1 MARLLYPSRG
11 LPHTP
16 WVGLA
21 EKLRVTPGRKVKLE
35 DYATDVTPGFKQKPD
50 VDEILSETAAKMANL
65 QYLMFAEN
73 KRALLIVLQAMDTGG
88 KDGTIKHFMTG
99 LNPAGVQVTSF
110 KVPTELERNHDFL
123 WRIHQAVPR
132 RGDFGIFNRSHYE
145 DVIVVRVH
153 DLVPREVWNER
164 YEMINRFERHLVDN
178 NVTILKFFLHI
189 SKEEQKRRIR
199 ARIDEPAKC
208 WKLSPSDFEER
219 KYWDDYQEAY
229 ADALSKCSTSYAPWF
244 IVPADKKWFR
254 NLAVAEIMLE
264 TLQSMKMKFPKAS
277 FDPSKLKLR

>member
-1 MARLLYPSRG
+1 MMLSQSASKGEAATSSLIRKGPTRSISALSLGSLARRWATAASASNRTLVPLTLEDRPAMARLLYPSRG
-11 LPHTP
+11 LPHSP

-50 VDEILSETAAKMANL
+50 VDEILSETAAKMADL

-88 KDGTIKHFMTG
+88 KDGTIKHVMTG

-145 DVIVVRVH
+145 D
-153 DLVPREVWNER
+153 
-164 YEMINRFERHLVDN
+164 
-178 NVTILKFFLHI
+178 
-189 SKEEQKRRIR
+189 
-199 ARIDEPAKC
+199 
-208 WKLSPSDFEER
+208 
-219 KYWDDYQEAY
+219 
-229 ADALSKCSTSYAPWF
+229 
-244 IVPADKKWFR
+244 
-254 NLAVAEIMLE
+254 
-264 TLQSMKMKFPKAS
+264 
-277 FDPSKLKLR
+277 